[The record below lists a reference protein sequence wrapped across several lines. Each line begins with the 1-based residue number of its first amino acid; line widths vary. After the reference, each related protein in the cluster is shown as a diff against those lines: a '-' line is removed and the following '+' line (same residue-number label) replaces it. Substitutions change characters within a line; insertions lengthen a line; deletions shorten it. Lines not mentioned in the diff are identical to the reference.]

1 MSKKTK
7 IFWRSCCYFSR
18 RLLLIKAF
26 CCKSFLTCFAK
37 INSAESHI
45 FYQNSFSISPYF
57 SLSLSIYIYQ
67 YSSCRTY
74 CAIQSNPWIQY
85 SMLLSLTT
93 FSVCAFVSLSF
104 LYFSPPSLLLSR
116 IHHIWLSCVSQ
127 SLECNSF
134 QAKTGLTG

>member
-1 MSKKTK
+1 M
-7 IFWRSCCYFSR
+7 
-18 RLLLIKAF
+18 LLLLASPTF
-26 CCKSFLTCFAK
+26 NKSFLLK
-37 INSAESHI
+37 IFFDMFCKNKFCRKSH
-45 FYQNSFSISPYF
+45 FLSELFLYLSLLL